1 VGLLFFS
8 KTPVF
13 GEFFFKLGELIIIQK
28 VTTVFVVCHDLHSN
42 ELKLNFVESYFGAVA
57 HFLYTVLLF
66 HLLLICL
73 FCKRIN
79 IYQLPHTLFLPMA
92 HKFLTFAL
100 VASVL
105 LFGTV
110 NMMNN
115 AFAQAPDWYPGK
127 GVRQDMYVKYS
138 IEHYDFNQRQPY
150 VMTLYFQQ
158 QDQDGNWIVPTSVE
172 ANGRVLQGTLKLS
185 DTMSPLLGGEVPQ
198 EMRQFVSGYQSSLTW
213 LDAFTTVSAPLSLT
227 AGSWGKIAS
236 IGGSEVKPSGT
247 QQVTFAGAQ
256 GVCGAS
262 SCDATRVTW
271 HKGVDSNVWVV
282 SDFPFPVKAETFADV
297 TTPPAP
303 IQYRFELLE
312 TGSGQPAA
320 ATGTGQTSG
329 PPLERTTTDGSH
341 LILTWDPVDIQAN
354 STVNFGLEVRDAN
367 NSPLQ
372 NVAYDFT
379 VKDANGQTLQEFNN
393 QLSQSGTATHPV
405 TFNSTGPKTIT
416 VTINSVGSR
425 PTGQIIQATDF
436 NIAVVPEFPVSAVII
451 SAALIGLVVVIM
463 RAKGLGIGRSN
474 LFGTHGGL

>member
-1 VGLLFFS
+1 
-8 KTPVF
+8 
-13 GEFFFKLGELIIIQK
+13 
-28 VTTVFVVCHDLHSN
+28 
-42 ELKLNFVESYFGAVA
+42 
-57 HFLYTVLLF
+57 
-66 HLLLICL
+66 
-73 FCKRIN
+73 
-79 IYQLPHTLFLPMA
+79 MA

-100 VASVL
+100 VTSVL

-110 NMMNN
+110 SMMNN
-115 AFAQAPDWYPGK
+115 AYAQTPVWYPGE
-127 GVRQDMYVKYS
+127 GVRQDMYVKYR

-158 QDQDGNWIVPTSVE
+158 QDQDGNWIVPTTVE
-172 ANGRVLQGTLKLS
+172 TNGEVLQGTLKLS

-198 EMRQFVSGYQSSLTW
+198 EMRQFVSGYQSSITW

-236 IGGSEVKPSGT
+236 IGGSEVRPTGT
-247 QQVTFAGAQ
+247 QQVTFEGAESL
-256 GVCGAS
+256 CGAS
-262 SCDATRVTW
+262 SCDATLVSW
-271 HKGVDSNVWVV
+271 HKGVDSIVWVV
-282 SDFPFPVKAETFADV
+282 NEFPFPVKAETFADV

-320 ATGTGQTSG
+320 PTGTGQTSG

-341 LILTWDPVDIQAN
+341 LILTWDPADIQPN
-354 STVNFGLEVRDAN
+354 STVNFRLDARDAN
-367 NSPLQ
+367 NSTLQ

-379 VKDANGQTLQEFNN
+379 VKDANGQILQEFND

-436 NIAVVPEFPVSAVII
+436 NIAVVPEFPVSAAII
-451 SAALIGLVVVIM
+451 SAALIGLVVVLM

-474 LFGTHGGL
+474 LYGTRGGA

>member
-1 VGLLFFS
+1 
-8 KTPVF
+8 
-13 GEFFFKLGELIIIQK
+13 
-28 VTTVFVVCHDLHSN
+28 
-42 ELKLNFVESYFGAVA
+42 
-57 HFLYTVLLF
+57 
-66 HLLLICL
+66 
-73 FCKRIN
+73 
-79 IYQLPHTLFLPMA
+79 LPHTLFLSMG
-92 HKFLTFAL
+92 HKFLTFVL
-100 VASVL
+100 VTSVL
-105 LFGTV
+105 LFGTI

-115 AFAQAPDWYPGK
+115 AFAQSSVWYPGI

-158 QDQDGNWIVPTSVE
+158 QDEDGNWIVPTYVE
-172 ANGRVLQGTLKLS
+172 ADGRVLQGTLKLS

-236 IGGSEVKPSGT
+236 IGGSEVRPAGAE
-247 QQVTFAGAQ
+247 QVTFAGAQ
-256 GVCGAS
+256 TVCGAP
-262 SCDATRVTW
+262 SCDATRITW

-282 SDFPFPVKAETFADV
+282 NDFPFPVKAETFADV

-320 ATGTGQTSG
+320 PTGTGQASG

-341 LILTWDPVDIQAN
+341 LILTWDPVDIQPN

-372 NVAYDFT
+372 NVAYDF
-379 VKDANGQTLQEFNN
+379 VIKDADGQILQEFNN
-393 QLSQSGTATHPV
+393 QLAQAGTATHPV

-436 NIAVVPEFPVSAVII
+436 NISVVPEFPISAVVI
-451 SAALIGLVVVIM
+451 SAAMIGLVVVIM
-463 RAKGLGIGRSN
+463 RAKGLGINHRN
-474 LFGTHGGL
+474 LFGADGTH